1 MSTLAKEKK
10 SIRSLQKDIERIRG
24 KKKSYGAIWNF
35 LHSQGA
41 KPFHQTPAPKLSVKN
56 IEDRLWFCDFLSE
69 WTDDDF
75 LFLAPSDEFYIYEER
90 RPNFQNDRI
99 WALSIDDIPEE
110 LKLRSI
116 SKHPKCI
123 GIFIMFTA
131 KRMMWVIKEKGA
143 SWNGDY
149 FRNEVLALNV
159 IPFLKNRRNV
169 ISVKDTTF
177 LHDRAPCMK
186 ALATQN
192 MLKANRID
200 FFGNGEWPGSSP
212 DLNPCENMGA
222 IVKDRVEKR
231 LLVSGEALE
240 EALFHVLS
248 ELEYDTEL
256 FVSLLE
262 SYPSRLTSVR
272 EANGGHT
279 RY

>member
-1 MSTLAKEKK
+1 
-10 SIRSLQKDIERIRG
+10 
-24 KKKSYGAIWNF
+24 
-35 LHSQGA
+35 
-41 KPFHQTPAPKLSVKN
+41 
-56 IEDRLWFCDFLSE
+56 
-69 WTDDDF
+69 
-75 LFLAPSDEFYIYEER
+75 
-90 RPNFQNDRI
+90 
-99 WALSIDDIPEE
+99 
-110 LKLRSI
+110 
-116 SKHPKCI
+116 
-123 GIFIMFTA
+123 MFTA